1 MDHSKPTTDVPT
13 AQDSASASSLSEHN
27 PKLEPTSTM
36 DSGLYGADS
45 SLQSGSQEEESASSS
60 IGASLS
66 FDSGIVGPAST
77 QQHPKISVS
86 ERTPL
91 HSNSSRPK
99 RIPLN
104 DRKTPPDPIPMRN
117 LDTVADNEE
126 DDDDSLEFTPEGD
139 FFVAT
144 TSGGDRPPPL
154 PPNDATPQTS
164 HIHHN
169 ARKSVSFQRATSQS
183 SLYDDSQSTTSSLL
197 SLVEALETKTKM
209 LGSRRMSLTSDFET
223 GKVGGVRGQTT
234 MVSGIQVM
242 TYVIHFLLQSTHRP
256 MAIL

>member
-1 MDHSKPTTDVPT
+1 MDQSKPTTDVPA

-27 PKLEPTSTM
+27 PALEPTSTM

-45 SLQSGSQEEESASSS
+45 SLQSGSQEESASSS

-66 FDSGIVGPAST
+66 FDSGIVGRAST

-164 HIHHN
+164 HIQN